1 MDISS
6 YISIATGIVTILA
19 TVIAIVK
26 SNEKIRTE
34 LEMKVKSQQY
44 QLQEMKDDIKEH
56 NNYAKEIPV
65 IKTELKYITQMV
77 GEIKNE
83 NFSHKQ

>member
-1 MDISS
+1 MDVSS

-77 GEIKNE
+77 GELKNE
-83 NFSHKQ
+83 NISHK

>member
-1 MDISS
+1 MDVSS

-44 QLQEMKDDIKEH
+44 QLQEMKDTIKEH

-77 GEIKNE
+77 GELKNE
-83 NFSHKQ
+83 NISNK

>member
-26 SNEKIRTE
+26 SN
-34 LEMKVKSQQY
+34 EMKVKSQQY

-83 NFSHKQ
+83 NFSHK

>member
-1 MDISS
+1 MDLSS

-77 GEIKNE
+77 GELKNE
-83 NFSHKQ
+83 NISHK

>member
-77 GEIKNE
+77 GELKNE
-83 NFSHKQ
+83 NISHK

>member
-1 MDISS
+1 MDVSS

-77 GEIKNE
+77 GELKNE
-83 NFSHKQ
+83 SISHK